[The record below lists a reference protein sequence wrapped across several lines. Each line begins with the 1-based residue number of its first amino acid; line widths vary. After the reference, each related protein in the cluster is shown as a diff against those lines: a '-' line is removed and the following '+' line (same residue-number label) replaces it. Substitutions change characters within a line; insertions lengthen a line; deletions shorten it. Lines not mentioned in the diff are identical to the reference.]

1 MANKQTEYSIQYL
14 ENLSADLSVSPP
26 ILRRALVGRTATGS
40 YVSIDARY
48 HLNDLYEDSDVMYL
62 GQEASEDD
70 WIIVEMDKSDPNVI
84 NFRYATVNNNATITT
99 YSDAWSGRATLT
111 YERYVE
117 AF

>member
-40 YVSIDARY
+40 YVSIDAKY
-48 HLNDLYEDSDVMYL
+48 HFNDLEEVGDTIYVGM
-62 GQEASEDD
+62 EASEDD
-70 WIIVEMDKSDPNVI
+70 WLVVEVDESSGVAA
-84 NFRYATVNNNATITT
+84 RYATINNNSTITT

-111 YERYVE
+111 YERYVQ